1 MCVAAALGC
10 GTGEI
15 DVSYGG
21 SGGHGEAGRGGG
33 AGADSTPDAREA
45 GQEDASAMGATIAP
59 EASGPT
65 VEASTGDGA
74 DTIGSNDASY
84 PPYDGGYGGIGQLVL
99 IPLQY
104 TAQPVPPI
112 VPPDCPDDPTAGF
125 TEYRDSFVVQRPYDL
140 AAADRFKY
148 EDGIYTFWVFPNDK
162 PHAMS
167 NTTAPR
173 TEARFSDM
181 STGQHIW
188 SADVLFES
196 PLNHTCIEQIHNVV
210 GAIATYWRV
219 EGGRMFN
226 LVTGKTVL
234 TDYYDKWF
242 NMKVAFDTQTRQV
255 NVYINNCLKESST
268 APKGTPYWY
277 FKHGVYTCNAT
288 ICRDHYKNVH
298 LYEKNSTDKY
308 NVMSSY
314 K

>member
-1 MCVAAALGC
+1 M
-10 GTGEI
+10 
-15 DVSYGG
+15 DG
-21 SGGHGEAGRGGG
+21 SMAIEAN
-33 AGADSTPDAREA
+33 
-45 GQEDASAMGATIAP
+45 
-59 EASGPT
+59 GPS
-65 VEASTGDGA
+65 VEASTGDDA
-74 DTIGSNDASY
+74 SSIGTNDAGTF
-84 PPYDGGYGGIGQLVL
+84 PPYDGGYGGVGQLVL

-104 TAQPVPPI
+104 TAQPLPPI

-148 EDGIYTFWVFPNDK
+148 EDGIYTFWIFPNDK
-162 PHAMS
+162 PHAMN

-173 TEARFSDM
+173 TEARYSDM
-181 STGQHIW
+181 STGEHIW

-226 LVTGKTVL
+226 LVTGKTIL

-242 NMKVAFDTQTRQV
+242 NMKVAFDTQTREV
-255 NVYINNCLKESST
+255 KVYVNNCLEETST

-277 FKHGVYTCNAT
+277 FKNGVYTCNAT
-288 ICRDHYKNVH
+288 ICRDHYKNIH

-308 NVMSSY
+308 NVISSY
-314 K
+314 N